1 MLVLDEA
8 ETRAALPWPE
18 LIEAIAAMFRSGCA
32 MPARHHHEMEMP
44 DEENATLLLMPAWI
58 PGRYVGVKT
67 VCVFPGNARRSLP
80 AIFGT
85 YLLSS
90 AATGETL
97 ALIDGGELTARR
109 TAAAS
114 ALAARHLARDDAEE
128 LLVCG
133 TGRLSLNLMQAHG
146 AVRPIRRYRVWGR
159 NGEAAERV
167 ADQARTLGL
176 AAEAVTDL
184 ETAARRADI
193 LSCATLSSDP
203 LIRGEWLKPGSH
215 LDLVG
220 AFKPGMRESDDEAI
234 RRASVFVDTR
244 AGAMREAGDITQP
257 LASGLLKESDIRAE
271 LAELA
276 GGLHH
281 GRSGTEEITLFK
293 SVGAALEDLAGA
305 ILAYQT
311 TTDRK

>member
-90 AATGETL
+90 AATGEML
-97 ALIDGGELTARR
+97 A
-109 TAAAS
+109 
-114 ALAARHLARDDAEE
+114 
-128 LLVCG
+128 
-133 TGRLSLNLMQAHG
+133 LMQAHG

-167 ADQARTLGL
+167 AEQARTLGL

-234 RRASVFVDTR
+234 RRAAVFVDTR

-276 GGLHH
+276 VGLHH
-281 GRSGTEEITLFK
+281 GRSGREEITLFK